1 MLKIRLS
8 RQGRKGRPFYR
19 IVLTEHTKPVK
30 SSFMEVFG
38 WFDPLAHKVE
48 VNVEMIKLWISKWA
62 QLSERLAK
70 ILFAETK
77 DTLFQKFYVERTR
90 TSKKKKEEE
99 VK

>member
-19 IVLTEHTKPVK
+19 VVLTEHTKPVK
-30 SSFMEVFG
+30 SSFKEVFG
-38 WFDPLAHKVE
+38 WFDPFAHKIE
-48 VNVEMIKLWISKWA
+48 VNVETIKSWIEKWA

-77 DTLFQKFYVERTR
+77 DALFQKFFTERTR
-90 TSKKKKEEE
+90 TAKTKKDEK
-99 VK
+99 